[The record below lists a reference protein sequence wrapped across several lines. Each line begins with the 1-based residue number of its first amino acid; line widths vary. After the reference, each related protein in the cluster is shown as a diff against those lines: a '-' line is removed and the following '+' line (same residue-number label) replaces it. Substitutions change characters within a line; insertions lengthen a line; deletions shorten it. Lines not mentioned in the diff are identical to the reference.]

1 MTRLSAALQQ
11 FTLVISKLSRWHAQV
26 REWVSATGM
35 ENLGK
40 KLVNAKEKI
49 EFEKPAMSL
58 EVLMHYGNMLVEE
71 QVRNLAARNL
81 ILIHLSLDL
90 PSMSRLY
97 KNTCARAARALFIVF
112 R

>member
-1 MTRLSAALQQ
+1 
-11 FTLVISKLSRWHAQV
+11 
-26 REWVSATGM
+26 M

-71 QVRNLAARNL
+71 QVR
-81 ILIHLSLDL
+81 HLYSTHT
-90 PSMSRLY
+90 P
-97 KNTCARAARALFIVF
+97 KPNTDT
-112 R
+112 

>member
-1 MTRLSAALQQ
+1 M
-11 FTLVISKLSRWHAQV
+11 QV
-26 REWVSATGM
+26 REWVGATGM

-71 QVRNLAARNL
+71 QVRAITAATL
-81 ILIHLSLDL
+81 ISIQPWPSLYVL
-90 PSMSRLY
+90 GTYTS
-97 KNTCARAARALFIVF
+97 
-112 R
+112 